1 MEDYI
6 LQMTNICKAYNKV
19 EVLKEV
25 NFNVKYG
32 EIHALIGENGAGKST
47 LMNILGGVTQKD
59 SGIIKLMGR
68 EVNLLNTLDAK
79 KNGISF
85 IHQEL
90 NLVNDLTVYENMF
103 LGSEI
108 VNKFGFIDVEKMCKK
123 SQEILN
129 SMDINIDPKTN
140 VGELDV
146 SFKQIVEIAR
156 ALLQDS
162 KIIIMDEPTTSLSD
176 HEIENLFKLMKGLKQ
191 SGVSIIFISHKLK
204 EVMRICDSYTVL
216 RDGVVTGTGNI
227 QDTDEQQ
234 LTRLM
239 VGKSIATLEYY
250 RKREIGDVVLE
261 VKSLNSKYFKNINF
275 KLHKGE
281 ILGFT
286 GLSGDGRSELFQSIF
301 GYLKLNTGEILI
313 KNNVCKINHPN
324 KALKSGIALLPK
336 NRKENAIIKD
346 MNVVENITISSLEKF
361 VKGFIIDSK
370 KEIESCKERIEE
382 TKIKVMDINMPITNL
397 SGGNQQKVVLS
408 KWIEADADI
417 IILDNPTQGV
427 DIGAKSDMYE
437 LIMKLAEKGK
447 GIIVLSSEV
456 PEILKLCDRIY
467 VMYHGEITG
476 ILNREEANEENIMLY
491 AAGVKRSEVS

>member
-6 LQMTNICKAYNKV
+6 LQMIDICKSYNKV

-25 NFNVKYG
+25 NLNLKYG

-47 LMNILGGVTQKD
+47 LMNILGGVVQKD

-68 EVNLLNTLDAK
+68 EVNLFNTLDAK

-108 VNKFGFIDVEKMCKK
+108 VNKLGFVDVEKMCKK
-123 SQEILN
+123 CKEILN
-129 SMDINIDPKTN
+129 SMDVNINPKTN

-176 HEIENLFKLMKGLKQ
+176 HEIENLFKLMRGLKQ

-204 EVMRICDSYTVL
+204 EVMRICDRYTVL

-227 QDTDEQQ
+227 HDTDEHQ

-250 RKREIGDVVLE
+250 RKREIGDAVLE
-261 VKSLNSKYFKNINF
+261 VKNLNSKYFKNINF

-286 GLSGDGRSELFQSIF
+286 GLSGDGRTELFQSIF
-301 GYLKLNTGEILI
+301 GYLKLNSGEILI
-313 KNNVCKINHPN
+313 RNNVSKINHPN

-361 VKGFIIDSK
+361 VKGLIIDSK
-370 KEIESCKERIEE
+370 KEILSCKERIEE
-382 TKIKVMDINMPITNL
+382 TKIKVMDIKMPITNL

-408 KWIEADADI
+408 KWIEADADV

-427 DIGAKSDMYE
+427 DIGAKSDIYE

-456 PEILKLCDRIY
+456 PEILKLCDKVY

-476 ILNREEANEENIMLY
+476 ILDREEASEENIMLY
-491 AAGVKRSEVS
+491 ATGVKRGEVS

>member
-6 LQMTNICKAYNKV
+6 LQMTNICKSYNKV

-25 NFNVKYG
+25 SFNVKYG

-59 SGIIKLMGR
+59 SGSIKLMGK
-68 EVNLLNTLDAK
+68 EVNLFNTLDAK

-108 VNKFGFIDVEKMCKK
+108 VNKLGFVDVEKMCRK
-123 SQEILN
+123 SKEILN
-129 SMDINIDPKTN
+129 NMNININPKTN

-176 HEIENLFKLMKGLKQ
+176 HEIENLFKLMRGLKQ

-227 QDTDEQQ
+227 YDIDEQQ

-313 KNNVCKINHPN
+313 RNNVCKINHPN
-324 KALKSGIALLPK
+324 KALKLGIALLPK

-346 MNVVENITISSLEKF
+346 MNVVENITISSLKKF
-361 VKGFIIDSK
+361 LIGFIIDSK
-370 KEIESCKERIEE
+370 KEILTCKERIEE
-382 TKIKVMDINMPITNL
+382 TRIKVMDINMPITNL

-408 KWIEADADI
+408 KLIEADADV

-427 DIGAKSDMYE
+427 DIGAKSDIYE
-437 LIMKLAEKGK
+437 LVIKLAQKGK

-456 PEILKLCDRIY
+456 PEILKLCDKVY

-476 ILNREEANEENIMLY
+476 ILDREEANEENIMLY